1 MKRLFAIILIFVFAA
16 GLTSCGENPNI
27 KEKNTAV
34 FYEYFD
40 TVTEITAYGV
50 EKEAFDANIAE
61 VKALL
66 EEYHR
71 LLDIYHSYEGINNLH
86 TVNRNAGRQETRV
99 DKKLIE
105 LLLYGKEMHRLTK
118 GQTNIAFGA
127 VTSLWHDARQNGD
140 TVPEKDDLFTAA
152 KHCNI
157 EDIVVDTEKSTVFLR
172 NEKMSVDVGALGK
185 GYACEKAA
193 ELLISLGAE
202 GYAINIGGNIRVT
215 GKKTEDEYWS
225 AGIQNP
231 DLLSD
236 KAYINTVYLKEYALV
251 TSGSYMRYYT
261 VDGKNYHHIIDP
273 DTLYPENTF
282 LSVSVLCGSSAL
294 GDALSTAL
302 FNMSLEEGKE
312 LIKTLDNVFV
322 LWVDKGGNVH
332 YSEGFESF
340 IKE

>member
-1 MKRLFAIILIFVFAA
+1 M
-16 GLTSCGENPNI
+16 
-27 KEKNTAV
+27 

-50 EKEAFDANIAE
+50 EKEEFDTKTAE

-71 LLDIYHSYEGINNLH
+71 LLDIYHSYEGMNNLH
-86 TVNRNAGRQETRV
+86 TVNEQAGKQAVKV
-99 DKKLIE
+99 DEKLLE
-105 LLLYGKEMHRLTK
+105 VLRYGKDTYTLTD
-118 GQTNIAFGA
+118 GQVNIALGA
-127 VTSLWHDARQNGD
+127 VTSLWHYSRQKGD
-140 TVPEKDDLFTAA
+140 VLPDEASLIQAS

-157 EDIVVDTEKSTVFLR
+157 EDIIIDAEKGTVFLR
-172 NEKMSVDVGALGK
+172 DENMSVDMGALGK
-185 GYACEKAA
+185 GYACEMAA
-193 ELLISLGAE
+193 RLLESIGGE

-215 GKKTEDEYWS
+215 GKKTEKEYWS

-231 DLLSD
+231 DTLSE
-236 KAYINTVYLKEYALV
+236 KPYINTVYLEKYALV

-261 VDGKNYHHIIDP
+261 VDGVRYHHIIDP

-294 GDALSTAL
+294 GDVLSTAL
-302 FNMSLEEGKE
+302 FNMSLEDGKS
-312 LIKTLDNVFV
+312 LVKTLDDVYV
-322 LWVDKGGNVH
+322 LWVDKDGKVY
-332 YSEGFESF
+332 YSEGLERY

>member
-1 MKRLFAIILIFVFAA
+1 MKKIFCFLLIFAFAA
-16 GLTSCGENPNI
+16 GACSCGEGKI
-27 KEKNTAV
+27 KNSAV

-50 EKEAFDANIAE
+50 EKEEFDTKTAE

-71 LLDIYHSYEGINNLH
+71 LLDIYHSYEGMNNLH
-86 TVNRNAGRQETRV
+86 TVNGQAGKQAVKV
-99 DKKLIE
+99 DEKLLE
-105 LLLYGKEMHRLTK
+105 VLRYGKDTYTLTD
-118 GQTNIAFGA
+118 GQVNIALGA
-127 VTSLWHDARQNGD
+127 VTSLWHVSRQKGD
-140 TVPEKDDLFTAA
+140 VLPDEASLIRAS

-157 EDIVVDTEKSTVFLR
+157 EDIIIDAEKGTVFLR
-172 NEKMSVDVGALGK
+172 DENMSVDMGALGK
-185 GYACEKAA
+185 GYACEMAA
-193 ELLISLGAE
+193 SLLESIGGE

-215 GKKTEDEYWS
+215 GKKTEKEYWS

-231 DLLSD
+231 DTLSE
-236 KAYINTVYLKEYALV
+236 KPYINTVYLEKYALV

-261 VDGKNYHHIIDP
+261 VDGVRYHHIIDP
-273 DTLYPENTF
+273 DTLYPENNF

-302 FNMSLEEGKE
+302 FNMSLEEGKS
-312 LIKTLDNVFV
+312 LVKTLDDVYV
-322 LWVDKGGNVH
+322 LWVDKDGKVY
-332 YSEGFESF
+332 YSEGFERY

>member
-1 MKRLFAIILIFVFAA
+1 MKKIFCFLLIFAFAA
-16 GLTSCGENPNI
+16 GACSCGEGKI
-27 KEKNTAV
+27 KNSAV

-50 EKEAFDANIAE
+50 EKEEFDTKTAE

-71 LLDIYHSYEGINNLH
+71 LLDIYHSYEGMNNLH
-86 TVNRNAGRQETRV
+86 TVNEQAGKQAVKV
-99 DKKLIE
+99 DEKLLE
-105 LLLYGKEMHRLTK
+105 VLRYGKDTYTLTD
-118 GQTNIAFGA
+118 GQVNIALGA
-127 VTSLWHDARQNGD
+127 VTSLWHVSRQKGDALPDEASLIQ
-140 TVPEKDDLFTAA
+140 AA

-157 EDIVVDTEKSTVFLR
+157 EDIIIDAEKGTVFLR
-172 NEKMSVDVGALGK
+172 DENMSVDMGALGK
-185 GYACEKAA
+185 GYACEMAA
-193 ELLISLGAE
+193 RLLESIGGE

-215 GKKTEDEYWS
+215 GKKTEKEYWS

-231 DLLSD
+231 DTLSE
-236 KAYINTVYLKEYALV
+236 KPYINTVYLEKYALV

-261 VDGKNYHHIIDP
+261 VDGVRYHHIIDP

-294 GDALSTAL
+294 GDVLSTAL
-302 FNMSLEEGKE
+302 FNMSREDGKS
-312 LIKTLDNVFV
+312 LVKTLDDVYV
-322 LWVDKGGNVH
+322 LWVDKDGKVY
-332 YSEGFESF
+332 YSEGFERY